1 MAPKYLTTC
10 AELPANKPAGYP
22 YLLDCSDTTALQ
34 DFTFADTMATIL
46 YNWKPEA
53 LRAFLDLSKDKFV
66 FKIEQAAGSTY
77 IDFIIGRTG
86 NTVVVSAAST
96 FLTFS
101 PTHHASG
108 SFHSLQRHDYVDG
121 TDATLTHTVR
131 RLQNDR

>member
-10 AELPANKPAGYP
+10 AELPANKPAGHP
-22 YLLDCSDTTALQ
+22 HLLDCSDATALQ
-34 DFTFADTMATIL
+34 DFTFADAMATIL

-86 NTVVVSAAST
+86 NTVMVSAAYT
-96 FLTFS
+96 FFLTFS
-101 PTHHASG
+101 PTRHASG
-108 SFHSLQRHDYVDG
+108 PFHSSPSLAP
-121 TDATLTHTVR
+121 TTT
-131 RLQNDR
+131 